1 MNFRA
6 LLFAACALFAFP
18 ACAGWRTTTPAAE
31 QAVKVPRI
39 AAALEAVVRFDEAI
53 LAKDEATFASLF
65 ADDAVINNPFN
76 KVATKAIALK
86 NMRTG
91 LIDYTTLERCIEY
104 AAVRW
109 ANEVLFMGE
118 EILTPVGKAKF
129 ADKRVRRRTTE
140 IWTNASGRWQLS
152 ARQATLLR
160 RIGP

>member
-1 MNFRA
+1 MNFQI
-6 LLFAACALFAFP
+6 LLLAACTLFVFP
-18 ACAGWRTTTPAAE
+18 ASAGWRATTPAAE

-39 AAALEAVVRFDEAI
+39 AAALEAVVRFEAAI
-53 LAKDEATFASLF
+53 IAKDETTFASLF

-91 LIDYTTLERCIEY
+91 LIDYTTLERSIEY
-104 AAVRW
+104 AAVLGS
-109 ANEVLFMGE
+109 NEVVFMGE

-152 ARQATLLR
+152 VRQAT
-160 RIGP
+160 IYSAE